1 MEVAEDGRYYLR
13 HGHRPEEPT
22 SAGDQA
28 ASAGPAGRGRDSVSY
43 AERPVARARRAQAT
57 ELVERLLTEGRVRG
71 ADDDQFAEWRKVI
84 DYAKRHGLEPPG
96 KRIEKVRLGA
106 GGWELYLAEGP
117 HPNSRSRKPPGG
129 ASVATRL
136 ASVHPVVA
144 ALRDAE
150 ERFVMPPVLRRRALL
165 LLQALAVEAVRRGY
179 GVQECRTC
187 YSPREGGVSVVVD
200 GFVGSVTV
208 KQEFPQSTNPE
219 RAARLVVELD
229 HGRTSRPGRWR
240 DRKSGTLE
248 DSLGLVLGEIEV
260 RAVHE
265 AQRRAGEE
273 RAKAQRQIRWQA
285 AMEEARKQAVQDQLA
300 EVLREEAGRWREAAV
315 LRQYCDAM
323 ERRLDEL
330 GGGADES
337 ALDSARRWLAWA
349 RDYAR
354 TTDPLTRLP
363 KMPDT
368 REPTPEELKPYLN
381 V

>member
-1 MEVAEDGRYYLR
+1 M
-13 HGHRPEEPT
+13 
-22 SAGDQA
+22 
-28 ASAGPAGRGRDSVSY
+28 SY
-43 AERPVARARRAQAT
+43 AERPVARARRARAID
-57 ELVERLLTEGRVRG
+57 LVERLLTEGRVRV
-71 ADDDQFAEWRKVI
+71 ADEDQFAECRKVI

-96 KRIEKVRLGA
+96 KRIGKVCLGA

-117 HPNSRSRKPPGG
+117 HPNSRSRKPTGDT
-129 ASVATRL
+129 SVVPVPTRL

-150 ERFVMPPVLRRRALL
+150 EQLVMPPALRRRALL
-165 LLQALAVEAVRRGY
+165 LLHALAVEAVRRGY
-179 GVQECRTC
+179 GVQEVRTY
-187 YSPREGGVSVVVD
+187 YSPREGGVSLVVD
-200 GFVGSVTV
+200 GFAGSVTV

-240 DRKSGTLE
+240 DRKSGALE
-248 DSLGLVLGEIEV
+248 DFLGEILGEIEV

-300 EVLREEAGRWREAAV
+300 EALRDEAGRWREAAV

-323 ERRLDEL
+323 ERRLGEL
-330 GGGADES
+330 DGGAIES

-349 RDYAR
+349 RDHVR

-363 KMPDT
+363 RMPDT
-368 REPTPEELKPYLN
+368 RVPTSEELKPHLDG
-381 V
+381 